1 MRRSSTANNHV
12 LLRDGVRLVRKL
24 VLIVAM
30 GAWLSGCGE
39 RVEVTIATAPA
50 PVPEI
55 RKATPAER
63 ARRPTVH
70 QLFNATPKSEY
81 ETAVT
86 SAMKVLVYAEA
97 LQPFCS
103 RWFPSHGRK
112 GAEAYLVW
120 RERYDTAI
128 GEIKSH
134 SLRLWESRA
143 GEHEAVAARVYAALR
158 NDADRLLMD
167 EFDVTP
173 VKEFEQIC
181 VDLPRDILSPEWNL
195 ERKLARELAQFA
207 RAPEQAQTRLST
219 RTVVSR

>member
-1 MRRSSTANNHV
+1 VIGAMATCLSS
-12 LLRDGVRLVRKL
+12 
-24 VLIVAM
+24 
-30 GAWLSGCGE
+30 CGE
-39 RVEVTIATAPA
+39 RAEVAPA
-50 PVPEI
+50 PAPEI
-55 RKATPAER
+55 RKAPPAER
-63 ARRPTVH
+63 TRRPTVH
-70 QLFNATPKSEY
+70 QLFNAQSKSDY

-120 RERYDTAI
+120 RERYETAI

-134 SLRLWESRA
+134 SLKLWESRA
-143 GEHEAVAARVYAALR
+143 GEHKAVAARVYAALR
-158 NDADRLLMD
+158 NDADRLLMA

-181 VDLPRDILSPEWNL
+181 MDLPRDILSREWNL
-195 ERKLARELAQFA
+195 ERKLARELAQIRA
-207 RAPEQAQTRLST
+207 REEG
-219 RTVVSR
+219 

>member
-1 MRRSSTANNHV
+1 MNTGRHGGVSSP
-12 LLRDGVRLVRKL
+12 GVHAGRKL
-24 VLIVAM
+24 FLIVAM
-30 GAWLSGCGE
+30 GLWLAACGG
-39 RVEVTIATAPA
+39 RVEVAPA
-50 PVPEI
+50 PAADVAKP
-55 RKATPAER
+55 APAER
-63 ARRPTVH
+63 TRRPTINE
-70 QLFNATPKSEY
+70 LFNAAPKSDY

-86 SAMKVLVYAEA
+86 SAIKVLVYAEA

-120 RERYDTAI
+120 RERYEKAI

-134 SLRLWESRA
+134 SLKLWESRA
-143 GEHEAVAARVYAALR
+143 GEHKAAARRVYAALR
-158 NDADRLLMD
+158 NDADRLLMS

-195 ERKLARELAQFA
+195 ERKLARELAQV
-207 RAPEQAQTRLST
+207 RAQP
-219 RTVVSR
+219 